1 MDTCGKVG
9 DGCHS
14 LLSASLPTGQS
25 CEQHTLRLHTAG
37 PPDIPFLYTDS
48 SSVVLC
54 TLIYQIIN
62 FLPVYVA
69 KGDIQRWQCGL
80 MENMW
85 VLESILMC
93 LPAPPFIQP
102 IMSDLWVSILSSEKN
117 DNTNLNEVWYTK
129 QLILASFIKLTLN
142 KCVQTFRVLRIVSP
156 KAGNLKCS
164 IFFLY
169 CQVGWRLQTRLSRVL
184 KSLYFFYYWR
194 EINSH
199 TEMNSYLAIP
209 IPWRNLFCQCFS

>member
-1 MDTCGKVG
+1 MGWWWGLQEDTVG
-9 DGCHS
+9 TSRWIPVARWEMAVTS

-37 PPDIPFLYTDS
+37 PPDTAFLYTDS

-54 TLIYQIIN
+54 ILIYQIIN

-102 IMSDLWVSILSSEKN
+102 IMSDL
-117 DNTNLNEVWYTK
+117 
-129 QLILASFIKLTLN
+129 
-142 KCVQTFRVLRIVSP
+142 
-156 KAGNLKCS
+156 
-164 IFFLY
+164 
-169 CQVGWRLQTRLSRVL
+169 
-184 KSLYFFYYWR
+184 
-194 EINSH
+194 
-199 TEMNSYLAIP
+199 
-209 IPWRNLFCQCFS
+209 